1 MDVEELRSLKGVRKV
16 AMLTAYDYQMAR
28 IQDKAGIDVILVG
41 DSLGMVVLGY
51 RDTKQVTMDDMIR
64 HTQAVARGTE
74 SALIVGD
81 MPINSYNNVDDALEN
96 STRLLDA
103 GAHAVKLEGNRT
115 EIIKALIS
123 SGIPVMGHLG
133 LLPQTAEV
141 MKVRGKKSEEAERI
155 LTDAVELDSLGVFS
169 IVLECIPLKLAKRI
183 TEAVDAL
190 TIGIGAGIHCDGQ
203 VLVVND
209 MLGMNKEYNPKHSKI
224 YVDLNTI
231 IMNAVLN
238 YVEEVKA
245 GRFPIDKHSFH

>member
-1 MDVEELRSLKGVRKV
+1 MDVEEFRSLKGVRKMT
-16 AMLTAYDYQMAR
+16 MLTAYDYQMAR

>member
-1 MDVEELRSLKGVRKV
+1 MDVEEFRSLKGVRKMT
-16 AMLTAYDYQMAR
+16 MLTAYDYQMAR

-209 MLGMNKEYNPKHSKI
+209 MLGMNKEYSPKHSKI

-238 YVEEVKA
+238 YVEEVKD
-245 GRFPIDKHSFH
+245 GRFPTDKHSFH